1 MGMMTPDTILEW
13 SLEGE
18 ARRNSA
24 RMIKHILRV
33 AKKGGGTVPLE
44 PFLKILNFPPD
55 SVRRITSQ
63 RGDFQVQSPNGP
75 RGRLEGQW
83 VNRGAPLQE
92 PIPQMEFLNPFMR
105 IDPLVHGM
113 FEARPGVVRL
123 TGIEGMTI
131 IKKVIEKE
139 KGENVNFTYKV
150 ERLILKPDS
159 MAVF

>member
-1 MGMMTPDTILEW
+1 MGLITPDTILEW
-13 SLEGE
+13 ELKGK

-24 RMIKHILRV
+24 RMIDHILKV
-33 AKKGGGTVPLE
+33 AKKGGGPVPLE
-44 PFLKILNFPPD
+44 PFLRILKFPD
-55 SVRRITSQ
+55 ESVKRITSQ
-63 RGDFQVQSPNGP
+63 RGVIQVQSPNGP

-92 PIPQMEFLNPFMR
+92 PVPQMVLNPFMH
-105 IDPLVHGM
+105 IAPLVHGM
-113 FEARPGVVRL
+113 FTAKPGLVRL

-139 KGENVNFTYKV
+139 RSENVNLTYKV